1 MTTTSAQVK
10 AYRRTFPGF
19 LTLVYA
25 NQKMTSKKAQRPPPA
40 YTKIE
45 LGEWLQKQP
54 NFQALWDSWV
64 ASDYD
69 RDLSPSV
76 DRINPKIPYIISNIR
91 LVTFRK
97 NHQNQVD
104 ASLSGEYLNTNAK
117 AVRQLDMDGN
127 LIAVYPSVSLALR
140 TIGANKRG
148 VTNVSA
154 VADGKWL
161 TAYGFKWEWA

>member
-1 MTTTSAQVK
+1 MASTSEQVK

-19 LTLVYA
+19 LTLVYS

-40 YTKIE
+40 YTKEE

-54 NFQALWDSWV
+54 NFQILWDSWV
-64 ASDYD
+64 ASGYD
-69 RDLSPSV
+69 KDLSPSV
-76 DRINPKIPYIISNIR
+76 DRINPRLPYIISNIR
-91 LVTFRK
+91 LVAFRK
-97 NHQNQVD
+97 NHQNQID

-117 AVRQLDMDGN
+117 AVRQFDMNGVF
-127 LIAVYPSVSLALR
+127 IAEYPSVSLALR

-148 VTNVSA
+148 VSNVSA

-161 TAYGFKWEWA
+161 SAYGFKWEWG